1 MSLSPS
7 LDRSDQSAEAA
18 GAPEQGRQ
26 PWFARLG
33 RFSATHRRWVMIVWL
48 VATLLAAP
56 LALSLTGALSGAGW
70 EAQGS
75 TAVKVRDELR
85 RDFPTLGAEA
95 AVVVYRQADPI
106 AQDPGG
112 LQRQIGRA
120 SCRERVSNEV

>member
-7 LDRSDQSAEAA
+7 LDRPDSSADPA
-18 GAPEQGRQ
+18 EQHAR

-33 RFSATHRRWVMIVWL
+33 RFSARHRRWVMVIWL
-48 VATLLAAP
+48 VATLLATP

-75 TAVKVRDELR
+75 TAVKVRNELR

-95 AVVVYRQADPI
+95 EVVVYRQADPI
-106 AQDPGG
+106 AQDPAG
-112 LQRQIGRA
+112 
-120 SCRERVSNEV
+120 